1 MTFTFALLVVHSVS
15 VPLIEM
21 ASVFGGVLVVHV
33 WRALAEFSN
42 GLNLAPPFWNVVQVI
57 VRGLQ
62 STTAALPV
70 EHNASTPIGRIA
82 AFSQFVRMISF
93 LPLFIDRSFG
103 PIGRVR
109 AHFVRCSEGAAGRR

>member
-1 MTFTFALLVVHSVS
+1 VS

-33 WRALAEFSN
+33 PRPLAEVSN

-82 AFSQFVRMISF
+82 ALSQFVRMISF
-93 LPLFIDRSFG
+93 LLF
-103 PIGRVR
+103 
-109 AHFVRCSEGAAGRR
+109 FVDHSVWPCPGVLPSVLRMSCGTTMAL